1 VGSVSRRSARAAVR
15 ATPCSSRSDLRVVVA
30 GFLAALVLA
39 PGALALS
46 CPNVPLDE
54 RLDGADAAFVGRVT
68 AERTVAGGH
77 VYRFLVDQNVKG
89 PIGREVEV
97 RSAQRLVDA
106 NDKPILHDEALGVL
120 ANLDGARVVTEP
132 CLLTDPGT
140 LLSVSDEQKGN
151 AIRLL
156 IGILILAA
164 VLAYSIRRLRHR
176 RRDLAAR
183 SSLPR

>member
-1 VGSVSRRSARAAVR
+1 M
-15 ATPCSSRSDLRVVVA
+15 
-30 GFLAALVLA
+30 LVFA

-54 RLDGADAAFVGRVT
+54 RLSEVDVAFVGRVT
-68 AERTVAGGH
+68 AERPSTLGTGR
-77 VYRFLVDQNVKG
+77 VYEFLVDQNVKG
-89 PIGREVEV
+89 PVGREVDV
-97 RSAQRLVDA
+97 DATSRLVDA
-106 NDKPILHDEALGVL
+106 TNKPLVHDEALGVL

-164 VLAYSIRRLRHR
+164 VLAYSLRRLRKR
-176 RRDLAAR
+176 GQGGVAP
-183 SSLPR
+183 SSLRR

>member
-1 VGSVSRRSARAAVR
+1 M
-15 ATPCSSRSDLRVVVA
+15 AT
-30 GFLAALVLA
+30 AALVLA
-39 PGALALS
+39 PGALALD

-54 RLDGADAAFVGRVT
+54 RLSEVDVAFVGRVT
-68 AERTVAGGH
+68 AERPAAGGGR
-77 VYRFLVDQNVKG
+77 VYEFAVDQTVKG
-89 PIGREVEV
+89 PVGREIDVDAE
-97 RSAQRLVDA
+97 ARLVDA
-106 NDKPILHDEALGVL
+106 TDRPLVHDEALGVL

-132 CLLTDPGT
+132 CLLADPGA
-140 LLSVSDEQKGN
+140 LLSVSDEPKGN

>member
-1 VGSVSRRSARAAVR
+1 
-15 ATPCSSRSDLRVVVA
+15 VA
-30 GFLAALVLA
+30 LAALVLA
-39 PGALALS
+39 PGALALD

-54 RLDGADAAFVGRVT
+54 RLSEVDVAFVGRVT
-68 AERTVAGGH
+68 AERPTAGGGR
-77 VYRFLVDQNVKG
+77 VYEFLVDQNVKG
-89 PIGREVEV
+89 PVGREIDVD
-97 RSAQRLVDA
+97 AQTRLVDA
-106 NDKPILHDEALGVL
+106 TDKPLVHDEALGVL

-140 LLSVSDEQKGN
+140 LLAASDEQKGN

-164 VLAYSIRRLRHR
+164 VLAYSIRRLKHR
-176 RRDLAAR
+176 RRDLETP